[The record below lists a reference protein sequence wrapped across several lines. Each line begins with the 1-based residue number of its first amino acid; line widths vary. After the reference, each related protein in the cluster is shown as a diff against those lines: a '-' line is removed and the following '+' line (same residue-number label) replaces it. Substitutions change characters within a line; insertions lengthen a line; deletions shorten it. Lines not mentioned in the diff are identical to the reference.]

1 MRDSRLS
8 VEYSTAIYNSE
19 GRLLPNTPLNQIYA
33 IEGLFAHISAIGNLL
48 GLVDE
53 DKLADMN
60 ANAHSTMLENLGS
73 LCSAIGDAGFYAL
86 LREDWPSLFG
96 IEGKSENEQEPS
108 EKANPA
114 DKAAAS
120 A

>member
-8 VEYSTAIYNSE
+8 VEYSTAIYDSE
-19 GRLLPNTPLNQIYA
+19 GRLLPKTPLNQIYA

-53 DKLADMN
+53 EKLADMN
-60 ANAHSTMLENLGS
+60 ANAHATMLENLGS

-86 LREDWPSLFG
+86 LREDWPSLFNT
-96 IEGKSENEQEPS
+96 EEPAEAEQPLTE
-108 EKANPA
+108 ETNQAAKAV
-114 DKAAAS
+114 AA
-120 A
+120 